1 MAILIEAVSVY
12 CDNCDAKAEIDTN
25 ILLDTK
31 KQNVTHLLNIQ
42 SPVETWCLDA
52 IKQYGYEY
60 ETLCEP
66 CVDKFILKEET

>member
-31 KQNVTHLLNIQ
+31 K
-42 SPVETWCLDA
+42 VET
-52 IKQYGYEY
+52 
-60 ETLCEP
+60 
-66 CVDKFILKEET
+66 